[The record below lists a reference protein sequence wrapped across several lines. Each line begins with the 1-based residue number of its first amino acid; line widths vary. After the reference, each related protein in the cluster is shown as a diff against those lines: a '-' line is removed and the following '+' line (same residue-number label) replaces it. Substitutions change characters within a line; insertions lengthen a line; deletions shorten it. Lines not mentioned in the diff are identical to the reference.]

1 MILDDINHKISI
13 KITSGLRKRKVLRVA
28 NGSHEDHQ
36 RDRLIGLPSGYDI
49 HSLPW
54 KITIFSGIN
63 DGIPSGSDMTFT
75 VCELEK
81 SLINGGI

>member
-1 MILDDINHKISI
+1 MILDDINHKINQNNIRTAKTESFQSRERQPWRSP
-13 KITSGLRKRKVLRVA
+13 K
-28 NGSHEDHQ
+28 GS
-36 RDRLIGLPSGYDI
+36 IGLPSGYDI